1 MRPGPIRAAKRFLAQ
16 AVIEVGSLRMVFID
30 ANIPMYLVGAAHPN
44 KVDAQ
49 RRLET
54 LITQRARL
62 VTDAEVLTEILHR
75 YTAIERR
82 GSIQP
87 ALDALLGVVDEVL
100 PVDRDTVERAKQL
113 VLQYSTLPVRA
124 ALHIATLQ
132 RHQIEKVLSF
142 DPAFDRVP
150 GLTRLR

>member
-1 MRPGPIRAAKRFLAQ
+1 
-16 AVIEVGSLRMVFID
+16 VVFID
-30 ANIPMYLVGAAHPN
+30 SNVPMYLVGAAHPN

-54 LITQRARL
+54 LATQRVRL

-87 ALDALLGVVDEVL
+87 ALDALLGIVDEVR
-100 PVDRDTVERAKQL
+100 PVDRNTVERAKQL
-113 VLQYSTLPVRA
+113 VLQYPTLPVRA
-124 ALHIATLQ
+124 AMHVATMQLEG
-132 RHQIEKVLSF
+132 IENVLSF
-142 DPAFDRVP
+142 DPAFDRIP

>member
-1 MRPGPIRAAKRFLAQ
+1 
-16 AVIEVGSLRMVFID
+16 VVFID
-30 ANIPMYLVGAAHPN
+30 SNVPMYLVGAAHPN

-54 LITQRARL
+54 LVTQRVRL

-87 ALDALLGVVDEVL
+87 ALDALLGIVDEVR
-100 PVDRDTVERAKQL
+100 PVDRNTVERAKQL
-113 VLQYSTLPVRA
+113 VLQYPTLPVRA
-124 ALHIATLQ
+124 AMHVATMQLEG
-132 RHQIEKVLSF
+132 IENVLSF
-142 DPAFDRVP
+142 DPAFDRIP

>member
-1 MRPGPIRAAKRFLAQ
+1 
-16 AVIEVGSLRMVFID
+16 MVFID
-30 ANIPMYLVGAAHPN
+30 SNVPMYLVGAAHPN

-54 LITQRARL
+54 LVTQRVRL

-87 ALDALLGVVDEVL
+87 ALDALLGIVDEVR
-100 PVDRDTVERAKQL
+100 PVDRNTVERAKQL
-113 VLQYSTLPVRA
+113 VLQYPTLPVRA
-124 ALHIATLQ
+124 AMHVATMQLEG
-132 RHQIEKVLSF
+132 IENVLSF
-142 DPAFDRVP
+142 DPAFDRIP
-150 GLTRLR
+150 ELTRLR

>member
-1 MRPGPIRAAKRFLAQ
+1 
-16 AVIEVGSLRMVFID
+16 MVFVD
-30 ANIPMYLVGAAHPN
+30 SNVPMYLVGAAHPH

-49 RRLET
+49 RRLEA
-54 LITQRARL
+54 LVTQRVRL
-62 VTDAEVLTEILHR
+62 VTDAAVLAEVLHR

-100 PVDRDTVERAKQL
+100 PLDRDTMERAKQL
-113 VLQYSTLPVRA
+113 VLQYPALPVRA
-124 ALHIATLQ
+124 AVHIATMQ
-132 RHQIEKVLSF
+132 RAGIDHLLSF
-142 DPAFDRVP
+142 DPAFDRIP

>member
-1 MRPGPIRAAKRFLAQ
+1 
-16 AVIEVGSLRMVFID
+16 MVFID
-30 ANIPMYLVGAAHPN
+30 SNVPMYLVGAAHPN

-54 LITQRARL
+54 LATQRVRL

-87 ALDALLGVVDEVL
+87 ALDALLGIVDEVR
-100 PVDRDTVERAKQL
+100 PVDRNTVERAKQL
-113 VLQYSTLPVRA
+113 VLQYPTLPVRA
-124 ALHIATLQ
+124 AMHVATMQLEG
-132 RHQIEKVLSF
+132 IENVLSF
-142 DPAFDRVP
+142 DPAFDRIP

>member
-1 MRPGPIRAAKRFLAQ
+1 
-16 AVIEVGSLRMVFID
+16 MVFID
-30 ANIPMYLVGAAHPN
+30 TSIPMYLVGAAHPN

-54 LITQRARL
+54 LVTQRVRL

-75 YTAIERR
+75 YTSIERR
-82 GSIQP
+82 GGIQP
-87 ALDALLGVVDEVL
+87 ALDALLGIVDEV
-100 PVDRDTVERAKQL
+100 VTIDRDAVEHAKHL
-113 VLQYSTLPVRA
+113 VLQYPALPVRA
-124 ALHIATLQ
+124 ALHVATMQ
-132 RHQIEKVLSF
+132 RQGIENVLSF